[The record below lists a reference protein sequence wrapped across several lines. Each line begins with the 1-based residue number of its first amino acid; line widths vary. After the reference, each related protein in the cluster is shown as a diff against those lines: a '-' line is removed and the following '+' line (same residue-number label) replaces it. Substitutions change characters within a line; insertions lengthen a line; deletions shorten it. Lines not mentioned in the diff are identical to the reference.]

1 MVEIRVEGLD
11 ALKAQLQGFSDRRF
25 RAAVATALT
34 RTAGAVRQQW
44 RQDLQADI
52 DRPTP
57 LTRNAAI
64 SMPANAGKLQAEVFL
79 REQLAGGGVAPAE
92 YIGTQERGGDR
103 RLKRFE
109 QALVASGAMPA
120 GMRAVPGRGA
130 RLDSFGNVSRA
141 QIVQVLNQLGAKL
154 SVGYQQVISR
164 SAAKR
169 AASAARAGR
178 QYVAIP
184 QDRNGL
190 PAGIYARTG
199 RGLDAVFFYA
209 RNVRYPRR
217 TRLLEAGQRVAGAR
231 LNAELQR
238 AIGEHMARL
247 AKRGGR

>member
-1 MVEIRVEGLD
+1 MITIKLEGLD

-25 RAAVATALT
+25 KAAVATALT
-34 RTAGAVRQQW
+34 RTAGIVRQQW

-64 SMPANAGKLQAEVFL
+64 STRADANKLQAEVFL
-79 REQLAGGGVAPAE
+79 RDQLASGGVAPAE
-92 YIGTQERGGDR
+92 YIGVQERGGDR

-109 QALVASGAMPA
+109 QALVSSGAMPA

-130 RLDSFGNVSRA
+130 RLDGYGNVSRG
-141 QIVQVLNQLGAKL
+141 QIVQVLNQLGGKL

-164 SAAKR
+164 NAGKR

-184 QDRNGL
+184 QSRNGL

-199 RGLDAVFFYA
+199 RGLDGVFFYVSA
-209 RNVRYPRR
+209 VRYPRR
-217 TRLLEAGQRVAGAR
+217 TKLVDAAKRIGASRLD
-231 LNAELQR
+231 AEMKR
-238 AIGEHMARL
+238 AINEHLARL
-247 AKRGGR
+247 AAKGRA